1 MSAAIDFAALTARHQ
16 RLQQYLQADPDNLG
30 LLADA
35 ASAAFEAHHFDDC
48 DALIA
53 RYARHAPLPPT
64 LRNLAGLSAMSASR
78 FEQAESAFAGLL
90 AEFDD
95 AHLRYNHAYAVAMQ
109 ARYAQAL
116 ADLDDAVL
124 EQAPEAATLKMLCLY
139 HLGQLDDV
147 IALGERYAAHP
158 QVGAQVSGLLATALF
173 DADEFERAQHYAAL
187 APDSVGGL
195 TVQGLLALH
204 EDDAATARRRFALAL
219 EADPGSGRAQLGEG
233 LAFLADHDFASAA
246 PRLDRAATLLR
257 SHAGSWLSAG
267 WAYLMA
273 GQIEQARERF
283 ERSLQADRG
292 FAEATGALAVVDAF
306 EGHDEQARHRAE
318 VALRLDP
325 NCLSATYARSLL
337 LARSGRESE
346 GAALYRQ
353 MLQRPLGEDGPS
365 IAQLIARRASHGAI
379 G

>member
-1 MSAAIDFAALTARHQ
+1 MSAAPDFAALTARHQ

-35 ASAAFEAHHFDDC
+35 AAAAFDARHLDEC

-53 RYARHAPLPPT
+53 RYARHAAPT
-64 LRNLAGLSAMSASR
+64 PSLRNLAGLSAMSASR
-78 FEQAESAFAGLL
+78 FDEAETQFAGLL

-95 AHLRYNHAYAVAMQ
+95 PQLRFNHAYAVAMQ
-109 ARYAQAL
+109 ARYEQAL
-116 ADLDDAVL
+116 DGLDETVL
-124 EQAPEAATLKMLCLY
+124 EQVAEAIRLKMLCLY
-139 HLGQLDDV
+139 HLGRLDQV
-147 IALGERYAAHP
+147 VELGERYAQHP
-158 QVGAQVSGLLATALF
+158 QAGEQVRGLLATALF
-173 DADEFERAQHYAAL
+173 DADDFERAQHYAAL

-195 TVQGLLALH
+195 TVQGLLALN
-204 EDDAATARRRFALAL
+204 EDDTATARQRFARAL
-219 EADPGSGRAQLGEG
+219 EADPASGRAQLGEG
-233 LAFLADHDFASAA
+233 LACLADHDFAAAA

-273 GQIEQARERF
+273 GQPAQARERF
-283 ERSLQADRG
+283 ERSLQTDRG

-325 NCLSATYARSLL
+325 DCLSATYARSLL
-337 LARSGRESE
+337 LARGGREQE
-346 GAALYRQ
+346 GAALYQQ

-365 IAQLIARRASHGAI
+365 IAQLIARRASHGARD
-379 G
+379 